1 MLLRAVL
8 DKVDMPCLTVPFCAV
23 AFPDCT
29 WQEYLLQM
37 PVDCRLACDS
47 GKVWEETGDEWK
59 IMETNAGDHHVE

>member
-1 MLLRAVL
+1 
-8 DKVDMPCLTVPFCAV
+8 
-23 AFPDCT
+23 
-29 WQEYLLQM
+29 M